1 MSKTFAFK
9 LQLQRPPLEKCNN
22 TKCSIFRVY
31 LKAWRSLLIKSNYRC
46 PGLWIPGKLWKKSR
60 ECLVSNLEKT
70 GGKHNCIPPY
80 IVLKGVTAFHS
91 LIKIAIMLVENRLDF
106 LSPNKHNNHED
117 LLTNLGKMHK
127 KKRKEK
133 KIEK

>member
-1 MSKTFAFK
+1 
-9 LQLQRPPLEKCNN
+9 
-22 TKCSIFRVY
+22 
-31 LKAWRSLLIKSNYRC
+31 
-46 PGLWIPGKLWKKSR
+46 
-60 ECLVSNLEKT
+60 
-70 GGKHNCIPPY
+70 
-80 IVLKGVTAFHS
+80 
-91 LIKIAIMLVENRLDF
+91 MLVENRLDF